1 MNKPNA
7 LIFSGYGLNSE
18 EETAYGFTL
27 AGANT
32 VIVHINDLIEG
43 HVRLADYQI
52 LAFPGGFSYGDDTG
66 SGNAYANKIRNHLW
80 ELLKQFIEQ
89 DKLIIG
95 ICNGCQIVT
104 NLGLVPAFE
113 KQYGERTVA
122 LTNNTSARFLTRWT
136 DMQVTARTPWL
147 AGIKTVSLPIAH
159 GEGKFNTTLDNL
171 QQLKKNHHIALKY
184 IQGEISTALDLPANP
199 NGSIDDIAGIIDETG
214 RILALMP
221 HPERGMFFTQ
231 FPHWTL
237 LKEQY
242 IRKGK
247 QLPKEGPGLAIFT
260 NAVKYFAL

>member
-1 MNKPNA
+1 LRIIKSS
-7 LIFSGYGLNSE
+7 LFLE
-18 EETAYGFTL
+18 
-27 AGANT
+27 
-32 VIVHINDLIEG
+32 D
-43 HVRLADYQI
+43 
-52 LAFPGGFSYGDDTG
+52 SYGDDTG
-66 SGNAYANKIRNHLW
+66 SVAYANKIKPSL
-80 ELLKQFIEQ
+80 ELLKQFI
-89 DKLIIG
+89 DRIN
-95 ICNGCQIVT
+95 CNNNGCQIVT

-159 GEGKFNTTLDNL
+159 GEGKFTTTLDNL

-199 NGSIDDIAGIIDETG
+199 NCSIDDIAGIIDETG

-242 IRKGK
+242 IGK
-247 QLPKEGPGLAIFT
+247 ENSCQKKDQDCDLYQCSEIFC
-260 NAVKYFAL
+260 L